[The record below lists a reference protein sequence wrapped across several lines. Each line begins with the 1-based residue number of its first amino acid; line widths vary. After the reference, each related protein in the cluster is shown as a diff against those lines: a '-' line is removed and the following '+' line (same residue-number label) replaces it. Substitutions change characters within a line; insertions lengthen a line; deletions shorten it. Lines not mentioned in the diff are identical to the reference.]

1 MNLQQYKK
9 RLEDLTVEMASLDTK
24 VGPKF
29 SNFNRTDQL
38 NFKFDRLD
46 NKVSLN
52 DTYGRIFTYSMN
64 NNNLSEENIKAIHTV
79 IEAILKFIAKY
90 NEIANRKIIT

>member
-1 MNLQQYKK
+1 MSLQEYKK
-9 RLEDLTVEMASLDTK
+9 KLEDLTIQMASLDTK

-29 SNFNRTDQL
+29 SKFNRNDQL

-46 NKVSLN
+46 NKVALN

-64 NNNLSEENIKAIHTV
+64 NNNLSEENIKAIGTV

-90 NEIANRKIIT
+90 NEIADRPIIT